1 MILDWLDEANIQLSL
16 FCERL
21 DLTTEYAL
29 DIACT
34 ADSDTQIDLY
44 FQFVTA
50 LNDEE
55 LFPTLIDFF
64 SPYFTNKEEMAS
76 FISSVLKLRNN
87 NALLIFLFL
96 FMWNYFL

>member
-50 LNDEE
+50 LNDEK
-55 LFPTLIDFF
+55 
-64 SPYFTNKEEMAS
+64 N
-76 FISSVLKLRNN
+76 R
-87 NALLIFLFL
+87 FLHL
-96 FMWNYFL
+96 